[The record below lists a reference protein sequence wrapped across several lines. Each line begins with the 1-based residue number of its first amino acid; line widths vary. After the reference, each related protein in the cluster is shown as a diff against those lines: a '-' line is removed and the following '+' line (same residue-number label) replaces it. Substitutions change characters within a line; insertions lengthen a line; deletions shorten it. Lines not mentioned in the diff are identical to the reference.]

1 MITSR
6 TSTIPELD
14 SDSESASDLDELD
27 RPATP
32 DRPQRPVVLIT
43 WMKDQPR
50 SAGLARAL
58 GAQAV
63 WMPWAWPRLPWPR
76 RIVSW
81 ARSAVRTASV
91 VRSSAPGTLIVA
103 MSPPVFNPLV
113 AWAACRRRN
122 DLTFAID
129 LHSGALND
137 PNWSWAFGVQR
148 WLIARSDAV
157 IVTNR
162 EIIRGVD
169 TGAAR
174 VIAMHDPWAP
184 EETALPTVIE
194 HPYALFPASGMP
206 DEPVEALADAAHRL
220 EGRIQIVV
228 TGRERAELV
237 GTAVRSTGFV
247 PESEFES
254 LLRDA
259 DVVLALTTR
268 EGTMQRAAYEA
279 LHVGRPLVCS
289 DTAILVEEL
298 GTSAVFTP
306 NHGSSIAVAIEE
318 AIERSDE
325 LVKAGTALID
335 EMDAGIDAAV
345 LELLGTRPARSHQ
358 PPEEPSC
365 PLPES

>member
-1 MITSR
+1 MIDSINATLPERDGER
-6 TSTIPELD
+6 TD
-14 SDSESASDLDELD
+14 SPNAGPV
-27 RPATP
+27 PATAAP
-32 DRPQRPVVLIT
+32 RDVILIT

-58 GAQAV
+58 GAEAI

-76 RIVSW
+76 RILSW
-81 ARSAVRTASV
+81 LRSAGRTASV
-91 VRSSAPGTLIVA
+91 VRRAAPGTLVVA

-137 PNWSWAFGVQR
+137 PNWSWAFGLQR

-169 TGAAR
+169 VGASR

-184 EETALPTVIE
+184 DEPAAVAEIA

-206 DEPVEALADAAHRL
+206 DEPVEALADAARLL
-220 EGRIQIVV
+220 EGRVQIVV
-228 TGRERAELV
+228 TGRARPELS
-237 GTAVRSTGFV
+237 GTPVVSTGFV
-247 PESEFES
+247 PEADFEG
-254 LLRDA
+254 LLREA

-306 NHGSSIAVAIEE
+306 NDGPSIAAAIDE
-318 AIERSDE
+318 ALDRSDE
-325 LVKAGTALID
+325 LVKAGTALIE

-345 LELLGTRPARSHQ
+345 LELLATTPARSH
-358 PPEEPSC
+358 PRSEEPSC